1 MGLFKHLAK
10 SWHRDACVSLQHV
23 FEPVHLLLIPL
34 RSLLHP
40 PSSSVPALSSPP
52 LALLSPSPITPYLD
66 RSHDCCD
73 TSWLT
78 AHLHVFQLH
87 SLVREMG
94 GMEGPRSRWRGAE
107 GLRESE
113 VLWGNYGLSEN
124 IMKREKP

>member
-1 MGLFKHLAK
+1 MPVCLY
-10 SWHRDACVSLQHV
+10 SMSLNLSIS
-23 FEPVHLLLIPL
+23 FSSPSDPSFILLPL
-34 RSLLHP
+34 LSLHSPPPPSPSSLLH
-40 PSSSVPALSSPP
+40 
-52 LALLSPSPITPYLD
+52 PITPYLD